1 MADFRYLIS
10 ASLCWAA
17 ILGASTLRANNS
29 CDATLAIAPDSLSIL
44 SMQWKGKIEG
54 PMAACIM
61 TAFAKVPST
70 VWRVSLSLDSP
81 GGNLQTAEEVVT
93 VLKDI
98 RKTHQLSTIVGRG
111 ATCSSACVL
120 VFLAGERRYGAL
132 SSIWLFHEVG
142 HWTHREDR
150 PLTTD
155 RIATERVFQDYFLA
169 AGVSEAWLNRLR
181 PLIQNADYWQ
191 TGQNLFDDKSGII
204 TQPIENLVPRRTERQ
219 KY

>member
-1 MADFRYLIS
+1 MNCVRWAGLS
-10 ASLCWAA
+10 AP
-17 ILGASTLRANNS
+17 TLRAEDS
-29 CDATLAIAPDSLSIL
+29 CNANLTIGPDSANTL
-44 SMQWKGKIEG
+44 SMHWKGKIED

-61 TAFAKVPST
+61 TAFAKVPPS

-81 GGNLQTAEEVVT
+81 GGNLPTAEEVVAA
-93 VLKDI
+93 LKQI
-98 RKTHQLSTIVGRG
+98 RKTHQLSTTVWRG
-111 ATCSSACVL
+111 ATCSSACIP

-132 SSIWLFHEVG
+132 ASIWVFHEVG